1 MMDQP
6 ETIEYREA
14 WIKAERAATIAE
26 FLSVD
31 LLGWQS
37 EQIAPPLSDDT
48 IIPSGESPP
57 SETTRRVSGEE
68 RIPKTL
74 F

>member
-1 MMDQP
+1 MVDQP

-14 WIKAERAATIAE
+14 WIQAERAAIIAQ

-31 LLGWQS
+31 PLGWQS
-37 EQIAPPLSDDT
+37 EQAALPPSDDAIT
-48 IIPSGESPP
+48 PSGESPP
-57 SETTRRVSGEE
+57 SETTRRVPGEE
-68 RIPKTL
+68 GIPRTL